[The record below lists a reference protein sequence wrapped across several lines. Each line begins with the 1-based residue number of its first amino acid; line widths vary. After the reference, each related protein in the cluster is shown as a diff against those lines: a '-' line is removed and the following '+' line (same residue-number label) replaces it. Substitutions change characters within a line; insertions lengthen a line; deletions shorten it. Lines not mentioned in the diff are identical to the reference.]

1 MLQSR
6 SLIPKVEVLSLRG
19 DKTSICCVKVLQSI
33 WNFYHHKIAKKCR
46 GWEVTPRPRKC
57 LPENFCQPR
66 DAPILHLPTAIWPKG
81 LEWGGKG
88 VQSGQKWGRQKWPI
102 SVRGQNFSSNYWKH
116 ITLNCTKYECQCNTI
131 HKIHFFQ
138 FDQWSESSGFE
149 IDLAFVR
156 NVFWCD
162 SLKRLLLNM
171 HNHIVCTWVASHH
184 YGLASAFS
192 YALLCWMNSH
202 VLYSDNTS
210 LQMLGKA
217 WFCGWREV
225 APFALIW
232 FF

>member
-1 MLQSR
+1 MQR
-6 SLIPKVEVLSLRG
+6 RG
-19 DKTSICCVKVLQSI
+19 GNPPPLKTSACKFSSAKGCPYLTSAHRYLAEKV
-33 WNFYHHKIAKKCR
+33 R
-46 GWEVTPRPRKC
+46 G
-57 LPENFCQPR
+57 
-66 DAPILHLPTAIWPKG
+66 
-81 LEWGGKG
+81 GGE
-88 VQSGQKWGRQKWPI
+88 QSGQWGRQKWPI

-138 FDQWSESSGFE
+138 FDQWSEISGFE

-184 YGLASAFS
+184 CGLASAFS